1 MKYNLMY
8 LSSRFRGIFY
18 SLALLVILVSCDPDD
33 DDFVNR
39 PVDLAYVSIYHAAPN
54 APALDIAVDGRLI
67 SHDPL
72 EYTAYSGYLN
82 FFTGNREI
90 KFHSANAN
98 SAVIDTTFNF
108 EDGKAYSLF
117 AINTA
122 SGVEALLVLDSAA
135 APASG
140 KAMVRFI
147 NLAPDAPAFDLT
159 SGSDGGSMLFSGNG
173 FKGATAFQEVAA
185 DTYTFQVRNAGASD
199 ALISAEDVE
208 ILPGRFYTI
217 ITRGFVNPPN
227 GNTNILSVEVLD

>member
-1 MKYNLMY
+1 M
-8 LSSRFRGIFY
+8 
-18 SLALLVILVSCDPDD
+18 ALLVLLISCNPDD
-33 DDFVNR
+33 GDFVSE
-39 PVDLAYVSIYHAAPN
+39 PVEVAYVSIYHAAPN
-54 APALDIAVDGRLI
+54 APAFDIVVDGRMI
-67 SHDPL
+67 NGDPL

-122 SGVEALLVLDSAA
+122 SDIEALLVVDSAA
-135 APASG
+135 APATG
-140 KAMVRFI
+140 NAMVRFI
-147 NLAPDAPAFDLT
+147 NLAPDAPAFDLLHGDNA
-159 SGSDGGSMLFSGNG
+159 GSALFTENG
-173 FKGATAFQEVAA
+173 FKGATAFREIAA
-185 DTYTFQVRNAGASD
+185 DTYDFQVRSAGASS

-217 ITRGFVNPPN
+217 ITRGFVNPPD
-227 GNTNILSVEVLD
+227 GNTNILSVEILE

>member
-1 MKYNLMY
+1 MHLI
-8 LSSRFRGIFY
+8 SRYRSVFF
-18 SLALLVILVSCDPDD
+18 SMALLVLLISCNPDD
-33 DDFVNR
+33 EEFVSE
-39 PVDLAYVSIYHAAPN
+39 PVEVAYVSIYHAAPG
-54 APALDIAVDGRLI
+54 APALDIAVDGRMI
-67 SHDPL
+67 NTNPL

-122 SGVEALLVLDSAA
+122 SDVEALLVVDSAA
-135 APASG
+135 APAAG

-147 NLAPDAPAFDLT
+147 NLAPDAPAFDLAHGADAGT
-159 SGSDGGSMLFSGNG
+159 TLFAANG
-173 FKGATAFQEVAA
+173 FKGATAFQEIAA
-185 DTYTFQVRNAGASD
+185 DTYDFQVRSAGSSNAVV
-199 ALISAEDVE
+199 SAGDVE

-217 ITRGFVNPPN
+217 ITRGFVSPPE
-227 GNTNILSVEVLD
+227 GNTNILSLEILE